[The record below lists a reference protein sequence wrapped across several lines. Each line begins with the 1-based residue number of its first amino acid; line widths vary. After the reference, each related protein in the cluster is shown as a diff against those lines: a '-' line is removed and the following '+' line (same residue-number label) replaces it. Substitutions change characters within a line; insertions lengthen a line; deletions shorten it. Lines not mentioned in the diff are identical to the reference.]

1 MSLVGAAAKTISA
14 SGVIAVVATCALLVS
29 ACGSSNSSSKASVTP
44 SPSPKAKLIT
54 SVDAC
59 TLVTAADA
67 SAATG
72 VTVTDIG
79 ASSGAAMP
87 GACLYGSADFT
98 TTVIVE
104 AQVYPSASAA
114 AAISPETLAAA
125 LKGAT
130 GTAKVVTGIGDKA
143 VEYTFTS
150 SGTGGTMIF
159 AFKSNVV
166 IIIAVTP
173 STDPTAVENL
183 ARTAVNHLPS
193 S

>member
-1 MSLVGAAAKTISA
+1 MTLTGAVAKTISP
-14 SGVIAVVATCALLVS
+14 SGLIAVVATCGLLVS

-44 SPSPKAKLIT
+44 SSSAKAKLIT

-79 ASSGAAMP
+79 ASSGTQTA
-87 GACLYGSADFT
+87 GSCLYGSADFT
-98 TTVIVE
+98 TSVIVV
-104 AQVYPSASAA
+104 AQVYPSASSA
-114 AAISPETLAAA
+114 AAISPEKLAAA
-125 LKGAT
+125 LKGINAS
-130 GTAKVVTGIGDKA
+130 GTAKIVTGIGDKA

-159 AFKSNVV
+159 VFKLNVV
-166 IIIAVTP
+166 ITIIITP
-173 STDPTAVENL
+173 STNPTAVENL
-183 ARTAVNHLPS
+183 ARTAVSRL
-193 S
+193 